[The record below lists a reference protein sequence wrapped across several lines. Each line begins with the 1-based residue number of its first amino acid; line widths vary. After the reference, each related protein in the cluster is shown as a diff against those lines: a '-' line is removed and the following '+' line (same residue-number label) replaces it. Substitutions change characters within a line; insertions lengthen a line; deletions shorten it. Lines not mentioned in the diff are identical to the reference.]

1 MILVFTNNR
10 WRVIGETLD
19 ITLGQLLDQFGRH
32 LGLASPC
39 GAEIERLAHNSSKN
53 YVVLPYSIKGNDVTF
68 SGILSAAKRLIST
81 SKITVEDIC
90 YSIQET
96 AFAMITEAV
105 ERALSATEKKEL
117 LLVGGVSANNQLSHM
132 LSLACQRHKVKFNS
146 CPVSFAGDNGAQ
158 IAWTGILSYL
168 KSKNAINISDS
179 FVNQSWRVDSV
190 DVTWRR
196 N

>member
-1 MILVFTNNR
+1 M
-10 WRVIGETLD
+10 
-19 ITLGQLLDQFGRH
+19 
-32 LGLASPC
+32 
-39 GAEIERLAHNSSKN
+39 
-53 YVVLPYSIKGNDVTF
+53 
-68 SGILSAAKRLIST
+68 
-81 SKITVEDIC
+81 C

-117 LLVGGVSANNQLSHM
+117 LLVGGVSANKELSRM
-132 LSLACQRHKVKFNS
+132 LNLACQRHKVKFNS
-146 CPVSFAGDNGAQ
+146 CPVTFAGDNGAQ

-168 KSKNAINISDS
+168 KSKNFIDISNS

-190 DVTWRR
+190 DVLWR